1 MHKQPSNVQ
10 ETQRQQSNRQPM
22 NNIADVQRQ
31 RPDIKN
37 NGIPLEKGD
46 PPPEFDSTIFY
57 PVGSSVKHQFY
68 GRGTVQPPPKSDSEF
83 VEKLLV
89 RVKFAD
95 EGDDYW
101 DMPMD
106 SLTHTYES

>member
-1 MHKQPSNVQ
+1 MNNIAGF
-10 ETQRQQSNRQPM
+10 QRQQSN
-22 NNIADVQRQ
+22 
-31 RPDIKN
+31 IKK

-46 PPPEFDSTIFY
+46 PPPEFDSTVVFY

-68 GRGTVQPPPKSDSEF
+68 GRGTVQPPPQSDSEF

-95 EGDDYW
+95 EGDHYW
-101 DMPMD
+101 DKPMD
-106 SLTHTYES
+106 SLTQTHKHISLDHYI